1 MSPQKDE
8 TPKLAARGFQEHLK
22 TAAAFDDN
30 HEAHRAREIAVA
42 QAPTPLVS
50 RSNREHIRT
59 LVRALEPIWSRVR
72 TDISAIKHPDGGSR
86 WTDTPLN
93 VATLEAHVSDGLP
106 RGACPIKAG
115 ESTVMLAVLDMDSHK
130 GATPWDE
137 MMRVACELE
146 SGLEMLGLYAIPFRS
161 SGGSGIHLMFMW
173 EIPQDA
179 YSVRQALFAGIE
191 MCDYKSGAKGIA
203 DKQIEVF
210 PKQNEVG
217 TGPKDRGSQFILPLA
232 GHSAPINLTFGIV
245 LDREAIVDVDWKM
258 SDPVTVIDQPDRA
271 LMVLPDAIESIDR
284 VREALFT
291 IRNDGSDGS
300 PDYDRWFPIVCAV
313 HEALGGS
320 EEAKELTIEWSAQND
335 IFDQPFFEERVW
347 PYIKPADKR
356 DNAITRGTL
365 FAEASK
371 AGWNSA
377 TPDGFE
383 DVPGAATETPS
394 PAQQLIAALRKEP
407 RDTTVAT
414 WAQRTAPMPKDVAA
428 LVLDEVV
435 RLTGVG
441 RRTLAAALGD
451 ARRALKRDQR
461 HKDVERRAAERVM
474 MVYRPEDSVSQSR
487 EIGLL
492 IIERDMREAM
502 LSFGGC
508 LSQIVDAPM
517 TQAHQHDN
525 EVADAPTTLHVRPHT
540 QASIRALAEKHAMLC
555 VETEQ
560 GRKPIAV
567 PTLLLDGLLE
577 LNSAEA
583 PQLTGLLT
591 HPIARDDGTILSANG
606 LHKPTGLFLNGVS
619 GTDYRPYTHAEAP
632 AALKRIREVL
642 LEGFEFA
649 SELDA
654 TVAIAGL
661 FTGVQRRLL
670 DTAPGL
676 AVLAAAQ
683 SSGKTTF
690 LRIVHVILTGRDLP
704 VTTLPI
710 GNEAEVEKRLLSLLM
725 QSPAVIGFDNVPDGF
740 TVHSG
745 SLSAA
750 MTSSTFEGRVLGVSR
765 MATVP
770 TNVLI
775 ALTGNNLT
783 FGADEISRWMVARLA
798 PRHARPEERNFR
810 HADIVAHALA
820 HRDAV
825 LRDVVGIVAGFRSC
839 GERMTLTGTRF
850 PKWDR
855 MVRQPLIWAGAD
867 DVARVFR
874 VNERESEHA
883 QGLRALLL
891 VLHEVFG
898 DRLFSAGDVAKAVSG
913 TGFASPLPDRLR
925 DALETLAVKDVC
937 SSRSVGR
944 ALTAKSER
952 TVVLDEEAGTTLRLC
967 RRSDRNDI
975 GAFCISTAG

>member
-8 TPKLAARGFQEHLK
+8 TPKLVARGFQDHLE

-30 HEAHRAREIAVA
+30 HGAHRDTKIAVA
-42 QAPTPLVS
+42 QAPAAMVGQ
-50 RSNREHIRT
+50 SNREHVLT

-93 VATLEAHVSDGLP
+93 VTTLEAHVSDGLA

-115 ESTVMLAVLDMDSHK
+115 ESTTMLAVLDMDSHK
-130 GATPWDE
+130 GATPWDD

-146 SGLEMLGLYAIPFRS
+146 SGLELFGLYAIPFRS
-161 SGGSGIHLMFMW
+161 SGGKGIHLMFMW
-173 EIPQDA
+173 DQPQDA
-179 YSVRQALFAGIE
+179 YSVRQALFTGIE

-203 DKQIEVF
+203 ERQIEVF

-232 GHSAPINLTFGIV
+232 GHSVPLDLTFGIA
-245 LDREAIVDVDWKM
+245 LDRGAIVDVEWKM
-258 SDPVTVIDQPDRA
+258 SEPVPVIEQASREVQ
-271 LMVLPDAIESIDR
+271 VLPDAVESIDR

-291 IRNDGSDGS
+291 IQNDGSAGS
-300 PDYDRWFPIVCAV
+300 PDYDRWFPLVCAV
-313 HEALGGS
+313 HEALGGTD
-320 EEAKELTIEWSAQND
+320 EAKELVIEWSQQND
-335 IFDQPFFEERVW
+335 VFDQPFFEERVW
-347 PYIKPADKR
+347 PYVKPADKR
-356 DNAITRGTL
+356 DSAITRGTL
-365 FAEASK
+365 FARASK

-377 TPDGFE
+377 TPDGFV

-394 PAQQLIAALRKEP
+394 PAQRLIDALRKEP
-407 RDTTVAT
+407 RDTMVST
-414 WAQRTAPMPKDVAA
+414 WAQRTAAMPKDVGV
-428 LVLDEVV
+428 LVSKEVAT
-435 RLTGVG
+435 LTGLG
-441 RRTLAAALGD
+441 PRILAAALSD
-451 ARRALKRDQR
+451 ARRQLKQDQR
-461 HKDVERRAAERVM
+461 TKDVERRAAERVT

-492 IIERDMREAM
+492 IIERDTREAM

-525 EVADAPTTLHVRPHT
+525 EDADAPTTLHVRPHT

-619 GTDYRPYTHAEAP
+619 GTDYRPYTHAESP

-825 LRDVVGIVAGFRSC
+825 LRDVVGIVAGFRSSS
-839 GERMTLTGTRF
+839 ERMTLTGTRF

-891 VLHEVFG
+891 VLREVFG
-898 DRLFSAGDVAKAVSG
+898 DRLFSAREVVNTVAG
-913 TGFASPLPDRLR
+913 TGFASALPDRLR
-925 DALETLAVKDVC
+925 DALEALGVKDVC
-937 SSRSVGR
+937 SPVSVGR
-944 ALTAKSER
+944 VLTVRCGRPVSIDDDAE
-952 TVVLDEEAGTTLRLC
+952 TTLRLC
-967 RRSDRNDI
+967 PKRDRAGI
-975 GAFCISTAG
+975 HAFSVSTAG